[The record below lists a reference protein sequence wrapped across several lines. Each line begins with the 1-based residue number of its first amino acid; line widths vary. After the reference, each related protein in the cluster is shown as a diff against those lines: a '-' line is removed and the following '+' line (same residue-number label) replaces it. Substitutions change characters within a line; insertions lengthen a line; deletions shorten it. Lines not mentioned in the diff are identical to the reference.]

1 MRATF
6 VAEAREQNLTE
17 LKLHGAYCASWRADH
32 TQVDVAPINEFL
44 VLYCDEIDLVGL
56 RSTWTVEEGWL

>member
-1 MRATF
+1 
-6 VAEAREQNLTE
+6 
-17 LKLHGAYCASWRADH
+17 
-32 TQVDVAPINEFL
+32 VDVAPINEFL